1 MPRIPSA
8 EPRFARVAAAMS
20 DPTRARMLS
29 VLLNGMSLPAGEIAQ
44 AAGVNASTASQHL
57 ALLVDEGLIAVQPQ
71 GRHRYFRVRDADVA
85 HALEALSVV
94 AERASAGEK
103 WLREPFRALKYA
115 RTCYRHLAGEL
126 GVRLLDGL
134 LTRGCLAAGR
144 RGYDITPAGL
154 AWLAEIGMEFDGQRS
169 GERYAVP
176 CLDWS
181 ERREHLAG
189 RLATGLLDHFMA
201 RGWLVRVRKSRA
213 LKLTP
218 QGKRTLL
225 PLL

>member
-1 MPRIPSA
+1 MPSIPSV
-8 EPRFARVAAAMS
+8 EPRFARIAAAMG

-29 VLLNGMSLPAGEIAQ
+29 VLMNGVSLPAGEIAR

-57 ALLVDEGLIAVQPQ
+57 ALLADEGLVAMHAQ
-71 GRHRYFRVRDADVA
+71 GRHRYFRVKDVEVA

-94 AERASAGEK
+94 AERASDGEK
-103 WLREPFRALKYA
+103 WRREPFRPLKYA

-126 GVRLLDGL
+126 GVRLLEML
-134 LTRGCLAAGR
+134 VARGCLKAGR
-144 RGYDITPAGL
+144 QGYEITPAGS
-154 AWLAEIGMEFDGQRS
+154 AWLEEIGMEAGGATG
-169 GERYAVP
+169 GERYAFP

-201 RGWLVRVRKSRA
+201 RRWLVRVPQSRA

-218 QGKRTLL
+218 QGTRTLL

>member
-1 MPRIPSA
+1 MPRIPCA
-8 EPRFARVAAAMS
+8 EPRVARVAAAMS

-29 VLLNGMSLPAGEIAQ
+29 LLLNGMSLPAGEIAQ

-57 ALLVDEGLIAVQPQ
+57 SLLVDEGLVAVQPQ
-71 GRHRYFRVRDADVA
+71 GRHRYFRVSDADVA
-85 HALEALSVV
+85 HALEALAVV
-94 AERASAGEK
+94 AERADAGEK
-103 WLREPFRALKYA
+103 WLREPLRPLKYA

-134 LTRGCLAAGR
+134 LARGCLAAGR
-144 RGYDITPAGL
+144 RGYDMTPAGL
-154 AWLAEIGMEFDGQRS
+154 ALMQEIGMELEEPTR

-189 RLATGLLDHFMA
+189 RLATELLDHFMA
-201 RGWLVRVRKSRA
+201 RGWLVRVRDSRA
-213 LKLTP
+213 LKLTT

>member
-1 MPRIPSA
+1 MTTHLHA
-8 EPRFARVAAAMS
+8 EPRFARIAAALG

-29 VLLNGMSLPAGEIAQ
+29 VLMNRVRLPAGEIAQ

-57 ALLVDEGLIAVQPQ
+57 ALLVEEGVVAMQAQ
-71 GRHRYFRVRDADVA
+71 GRHRYFRVKDADVA

-94 AERASAGEK
+94 AERAGGSDK
-103 WLREPFRALKYA
+103 WRREPFRRLKYA

-126 GVRLLDGL
+126 GVRLLEAL
-134 LTRGCLAAGR
+134 LARGCLACGR
-144 RGYDITPAGL
+144 HGYEITPAGL
-154 AWLAEIGMEFDGQRS
+154 AWLEEIGMERPAGGD
-169 GERYAVP
+169 ERYAVA

-181 ERREHLAG
+181 ERRDHLAG

-201 RGWLVRVRKSRA
+201 RRWLVRVRQSRA
-213 LKLTP
+213 LNLTP
-218 QGKRTLL
+218 QGRRELL